1 MVYNPLEPRD
11 PLGRWVKE
19 NGGLSPERVISEKS
33 TQELADIAMNP
44 KTPQAVLNELARTD
58 YQSNHPCKY
67 TPDSKGVYFLT
78 EEECA
83 DFPDYNQQEKDY
95 DIKVRC
101 AAIENG
107 ADKDVLKECSFD
119 ESHYVRAAVASSTT
133 DRRTLDALSSD
144 DAYNVRK
151 AVAGNPH
158 TPKET
163 VERLLKDKDL
173 NVMAAA
179 LKRDDLSP
187 ERLGQAVSDALARS
201 PRLWRKKQ
209 RTLEAVAENRNADAD
224 TLHKCLNFGNEYV
237 REIVAVHEHTSP
249 DDLRECIELDTYPVR
264 EAALTNPH
272 MPSDILDELADSPDL
287 DVRTTVAIHPNT
299 STETLDRMYS
309 TNGANPSVR
318 RSVTDNPHT
327 SVETLRRACEDS
339 ATPVR
344 LHAIS
349 ELRERGEDVA
359 VSDDDDKILSGVGEE
374 AYCRLERA
382 LGFFN

>member
-1 MVYNPLEPRD
+1 MAYNPLEPRD

-19 NGGLSPERVISEKS
+19 HGGLSPEHVISEKS

-67 TPDSKGVYFLT
+67 TPDSEGHYFLT
-78 EEECA
+78 EEEYT
-83 DFPDYNQQEKDY
+83 DFSDYNQQEKDY

-107 ADKDVLKECSFD
+107 ADKDALKECSFD
-119 ESHYVRAAVASSTT
+119 ESHYVRAAVASNTT

-144 DAYNVRK
+144 DAYNVRE

-187 ERLGQAVSDALARS
+187 ERLGQAVNDALARS
-201 PRLWRKKQ
+201 PRLWRKKH
-209 RTLEAVAENRNADAD
+209 RTLEAVAQNRNADAD
-224 TLHKCLNFGNEYV
+224 TLHKCLNFRDEYV
-237 REIVAVHEHTSP
+237 RIIAAAHEHTSP
-249 DDLRECIELDTYPVR
+249 DDLRECIEDTYPVR

-272 MPSDILDELADSPDL
+272 MPSDMLDELADSPDL
-287 DVRTTVAIHPNT
+287 DVRTTVATHPNT

-309 TNGANPSVR
+309 TNGATPSVR
-318 RSVTDNPHT
+318 LSVTDNPHT

-349 ELRERGEDVA
+349 KLRERGEDVT
-359 VSDDDDKILSGVGEE
+359 VSDDDDKILSGIGEE
-374 AYCRLERA
+374 AYYKLEKA
-382 LGFFN
+382 FGFFK